1 MSSDSFYVY
10 IITNNKKTVLYCG
23 MTNSLR
29 RRLFEHQNEPKGF
42 ARQYNCCHLL
52 YFEKFDTPSEAIFR
66 EKQIKKYRREKKD
79 DLINAFNPSWEFLDH
94 LFI

>member
-1 MSSDSFYVY
+1 MSARSYYVY

-23 MTNSLR
+23 VTNSLV
-29 RRLFEHQNEPKGF
+29 RRLNEHQNQPKGF

-52 YFEKFDTPSEAIFR
+52 YFEKFDSPSKAIFR

-94 LFI
+94 LFL